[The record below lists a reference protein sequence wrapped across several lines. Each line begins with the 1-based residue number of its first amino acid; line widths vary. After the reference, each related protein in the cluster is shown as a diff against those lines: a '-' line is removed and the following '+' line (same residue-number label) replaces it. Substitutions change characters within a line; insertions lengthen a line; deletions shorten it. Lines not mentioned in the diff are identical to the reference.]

1 MGCTPCLSLWERW
14 PSEAKTER
22 AHMGATPSQSP
33 SVTAL
38 PREEPRG
45 CTNRMFAREM
55 ERIRTDTLHFP
66 SYDHPLN
73 YRPFFPLDMEPF
85 PLYNT
90 FNNSVNC

>member
-1 MGCTPCLSLWERW
+1 
-14 PSEAKTER
+14 
-22 AHMGATPSQSP
+22 MGATPSQSP

-45 CTNRMFAREM
+45 CINRMFAREM

>member
-1 MGCTPCLSLWERW
+1 MSCTPCLSLWERRL
-14 PSEAKTER
+14 SEAKTER
-22 AHMGATPSQSP
+22 VHMGATPSQSP

-55 ERIRTDTLHFP
+55 ERICTDTLHFP

-73 YRPFFPLDMEPF
+73 DRPFFPLDNEPF

>member
-1 MGCTPCLSLWERW
+1 
-14 PSEAKTER
+14 
-22 AHMGATPSQSP
+22 MGATPSQSP

-55 ERIRTDTLHFP
+55 ERICTDTLHFP

-73 YRPFFPLDMEPF
+73 CRPFFPLDTEPF
-85 PLYNT
+85 LLYSI

>member
-1 MGCTPCLSLWERW
+1 MSCTPCLSLWERW
-14 PSEAKTER
+14 LSEAKTER
-22 AHMGATPSQSP
+22 VHMGATPSQSP

-73 YRPFFPLDMEPF
+73 YRPFFPLDTEPF

-90 FNNSVNC
+90 VNNSVNC

>member
-1 MGCTPCLSLWERW
+1 
-14 PSEAKTER
+14 
-22 AHMGATPSQSP
+22 MGATPSQSP

-73 YRPFFPLDMEPF
+73 DRPFFPLDTEPF

>member
-1 MGCTPCLSLWERW
+1 MSCTPCLSLWERW
-14 PSEAKTER
+14 LSEAKTER
-22 AHMGATPSQSP
+22 AHMDATPSQSP

-38 PREEPRG
+38 PRGEPMG

-73 YRPFFPLDMEPF
+73 DRPPF
-85 PLYNT
+85 
-90 FNNSVNC
+90 SS

>member
-1 MGCTPCLSLWERW
+1 
-14 PSEAKTER
+14 
-22 AHMGATPSQSP
+22 MGATPSQSP

-45 CTNRMFAREM
+45 CTNRMFTREM
-55 ERIRTDTLHFP
+55 ERIRTDMLHFP

-73 YRPFFPLDMEPF
+73 CRPFFPLDTEPF
-85 PLYNT
+85 LLYST

>member
-1 MGCTPCLSLWERW
+1 
-14 PSEAKTER
+14 
-22 AHMGATPSQSP
+22 MGATPSQSP

-38 PREEPRG
+38 PRGEPRG

-73 YRPFFPLDMEPF
+73 CRPFFSLDNEPF
-85 PLYNT
+85 LLYST